1 MSEKGKRSLFL
12 KSVYEASIEILG
24 TPDSVLFFS
33 TIIDWDGSGEIPE
46 FEIEPQFLSDLGNE
60 FAIRFQRNTAEGLM
74 FRLGDSAFSFL
85 RKSQEKLKELGSI
98 EHRLQPI
105 SKRFKSSL
113 GVLTNNIS
121 ELTGLN
127 IEAIQKGE
135 KSFCLEITLG
145 KNGKLFSSDLH
156 LFFFAGLLRAF
167 CGWIDSRKEY
177 FIDVHEENQAANNG
191 KLVCL
196 RYEDLNP

>member
-145 KNGKLFSSDLH
+145 KNGEFFSSDSH

-177 FIDVHEENQAANNG
+177 FIDVHEEDQGDNSG
-191 KLVCL
+191 KSVCL
-196 RYEDLNP
+196 RYEDLIP